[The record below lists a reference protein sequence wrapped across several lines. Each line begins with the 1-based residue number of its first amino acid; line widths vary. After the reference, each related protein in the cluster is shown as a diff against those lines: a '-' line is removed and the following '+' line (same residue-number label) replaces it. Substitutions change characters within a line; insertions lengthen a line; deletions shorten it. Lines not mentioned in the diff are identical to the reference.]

1 MQELL
6 QNMAHILLLDYCKS
20 EGIDPSDSHVHKAGR
35 GFTYTLRNNSDD
47 KVFCAITF
55 KKSAT
60 PEYWWGMAAYQRGK
74 VSDR

>member
-1 MQELL
+1 MQDVLL
-6 QNMAHILLLDYCKS
+6 NLANIMLLDYCKR
-20 EGIDPSDSHVHKAGR
+20 EGIDPSGSHVHKAGR

-55 KKSAT
+55 KKDAI

-74 VSDR
+74 IKG